1 MGRTSIP
8 LLLALAVAGG
18 VAVWLLQ
25 IALVSAGQATLVP
38 PGTLVLVLF
47 GIAAILLALGWP
59 IRQFVRGKRRDHRF
73 DPFRAMRTL
82 LFAKASSLTGSLITG
97 AAIGTLLY
105 LLSRPVPPGGPSA
118 WLTIGTLAGAVA
130 VAAAGLVV
138 EQWCRLPPQDPQD
151 PEDVEDQEARGP

>member
-1 MGRTSIP
+1 MRRTSVP

-18 VAVWLLQ
+18 VVVWLLQ
-25 IALVSAGQATLVP
+25 IGLVSAGQATLVP

-82 LFAKASSLTGSLITG
+82 LFAKASSLMGSLVAG

-105 LLSRPVPPGGPSA
+105 LLSRPVPLGGASA
-118 WLTIGTLAGAVA
+118 WLTIGTLVGAVA
-130 VAAAGLVV
+130 VAASGLVV

-151 PEDVEDQEARGP
+151 DEEQEARRP